1 MLMQELQKIGFTQK
15 ETHVYLAMLELG
27 LASVQDIAQKAGVNR
42 ATTYVMIDL
51 LTKKGLVHTVTRG
64 KKRYFAAEEP
74 KRLLQ
79 ILEERKS
86 SVQKQLDMI
95 ESVIPELEARFNIS
109 GQKPIVRFFEG
120 KEGVKAIHEDI
131 LKTKAVGLLY
141 ECVPV
146 DDMVKVFPSMSDD
159 YREKLKAKMAATG
172 MVRRTIYSS
181 VNTAIEDMAQ
191 APSEYRCIPADSF
204 PFTTEIA
211 VYGDNKV
218 AMISYKG
225 SLTGV
230 LIESTEMH
238 QTFKTMFDLMWVA
251 TEKYRI
257 ECEIVVEKKD

>member
-1 MLMQELQKIGFTQK
+1 MLLQELQKIGFSTK
-15 ETHVYLAMLELG
+15 ESHVYLAMLELG

-79 ILEERKS
+79 VLEERKG
-86 SVQKQLDMI
+86 SVQKQIDMI
-95 ESVIPELEARFNIS
+95 EAIVPELEARFNVS

-131 LKTKAVGLLY
+131 LKTKSNQVVY
-141 ECVPV
+141 ECVPL
-146 DDMVKVFPSMSDD
+146 DDMVRVFPAMPGD
-159 YREKLKAKMAATG
+159 YREKLKAKAASQG
-172 MVRRTIYSS
+172 GRRTIYSS
-181 VNTAIEDMAQ
+181 VHTAVDDTMDAL
-191 APSEYRCIPADSF
+191 SEFRCIPADKF

-211 VYGDNKV
+211 VYGESKV

-230 LIESTEMH
+230 LIESVEMH
-238 QTFKTMFDLMWVA
+238 QTFHTMFDLMWVA

-257 ECEIVVEKKD
+257 ECEIAPQQ